1 MAIPMTTQCHPAVR
15 RAAAAALVAA
25 LAAALGLAACR
36 GTPKSPARSDAL
48 RGEALGPV
56 VDSVVVPPFERGPGV
71 QINPLDLNLFRE
83 QLEAQLT
90 AGGERKAYPAPPS
103 TLANTVTLSGTL
115 LGYEVR
121 EQTGDGMFLRSI
133 DMAVRVAVRIGG
145 EKEPAL
151 TLSRDYSYQK
161 LYRTTQGVAALEF
174 DLHNAAREAT
184 GAIARA
190 LVPGKPEAPRLEAAT
205 DAGSG
210 ENYSHPWLVRGNRE
224 AGFARYDRAISAW
237 SLLLF
242 NPAVEPEELYRV
254 SDRTLA
260 RLRLAGASEQEL
272 TALKPLTRRDGE
284 ELEDLRERVAK
295 ALGPKSTLEPKVL
308 QLSDE
313 DADRIQLNLARA
325 HYNLSSVYQRFA
337 RYDLV
342 AFHLSR
348 AYGYDPKADYLNAWV
363 RLQAQRNLVP
373 GDVQGRPAEALAWI
387 QAYQR
392 VPAPFTATVSGGSY
406 DKNVMPA
413 LAFQPAPSPVPLPTP
428 AVPNLNAVPL
438 PNSAGPASGQV
449 RPGAQGT
456 PVQRPRVYGQPAPPA
471 PPTKSAQRLGY

>member
-1 MAIPMTTQCHPAVR
+1 MAIPLTTQRQAALR
-15 RAAAAALVAA
+15 RAAAAALTAA
-25 LAAALGLAACR
+25 LVAALGLAACR
-36 GTPKSPARSDAL
+36 GTAKSPARSDAL

-56 VDSVVVPPFERGPGV
+56 VDSIVVPPFERGPGV
-71 QINPLDLNLFRE
+71 QINPLDLNLFRD

-90 AGGERKAYPAPPS
+90 AGGQRKAYPAPPT

-115 LGYEVR
+115 AGYEVR

-133 DMAVRVAVRIGG
+133 DMAVRVAVRIGAD
-145 EKEPAL
+145 KEPAL

-174 DLHNAAREAT
+174 DLHNAAREVT
-184 GAIARA
+184 GSIAKT
-190 LVPGKPEAPRLEAAT
+190 LVPGKSEAPRLESAT

-242 NPAVEPEELYRV
+242 NPAVPDSEDRYRV

-260 RLRLAGASEQEL
+260 RLRLAGASDQDL
-272 TALKPLTRRDGE
+272 AALKPLTSRDGE
-284 ELEDLRERVAK
+284 ELEDLRERVVQ

-313 DADRIQLNLARA
+313 EADRIQLNLSRA
-325 HYNLSSVYQRFA
+325 HYNLSSVYLFFG
-337 RYDLV
+337 RYDLA

-348 AYGYDPKADYLNAWV
+348 AYGYDPKPEYLNAWV
-363 RLQAQRNLVP
+363 QLQGQRNLVP
-373 GDVQGRPAEALAWI
+373 KEVQGRPADAFAWI

-392 VPAPFTATVSGGSY
+392 VPAPFTATVTGGSY
-406 DKNVMPA
+406 DKNVMPV
-413 LAFQPAPSPVPLPTP
+413 LAFQPAPSPVQMPPPAAPILIPAARPTQTDP
-428 AVPNLNAVPL
+428 
-438 PNSAGPASGQV
+438 GPGQV
-449 RPGAQGT
+449 RPGAPG
-456 PVQRPRVYGQPAPPA
+456 QRPRVYGQPAPPR
-471 PPTKSAQRLGY
+471 PPSRTPQRLGY